1 MDNQTDVTD
10 VTRAEMHDTRAS
22 ITEQLQTLE
31 QQVVDSV
38 QGTATAVEQTAEAV
52 HETVENV
59 KDTFDLRLQVRL
71 HPWAMVGGSIAL
83 GYLGGYLLFR
93 HGPAQ
98 PKRKAKSQPA
108 VPDTPP
114 ITEKQNGV
122 VKERF
127 QEEAAVK
134 KPVQDAGPAAA
145 VPGWLDGVHHWFA
158 EEMNTVKGL
167 AIGAVLGVVRDT
179 ITQSAPERLKAGLT
193 DVIDGITV
201 KMGGEPIHGP
211 VLKNEK
217 SH

>member
-83 GYLGGYLLFR
+83 GYRSEERRVG
-93 HGPAQ
+93 
-98 PKRKAKSQPA
+98 
-108 VPDTPP
+108 
-114 ITEKQNGV
+114 
-122 VKERF
+122 KECRSR
-127 QEEAAVK
+127 
-134 KPVQDAGPAAA
+134 
-145 VPGWLDGVHHWFA
+145 W
-158 EEMNTVKGL
+158 
-167 AIGAVLGVVRDT
+167 
-179 ITQSAPERLKAGLT
+179 S
-193 DVIDGITV
+193 
-201 KMGGEPIHGP
+201 
-211 VLKNEK
+211 
-217 SH
+217 